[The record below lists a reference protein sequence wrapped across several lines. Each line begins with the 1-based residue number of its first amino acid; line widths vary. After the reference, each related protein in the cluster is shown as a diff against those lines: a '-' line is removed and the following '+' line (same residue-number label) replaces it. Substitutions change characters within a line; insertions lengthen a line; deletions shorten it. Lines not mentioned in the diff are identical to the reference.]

1 LIVCAGTPIGALL
14 DPPTGLIPWFS
25 KLREILISTLLHHP
39 FLFKGKPTQAQEV
52 AGRISGAVA
61 GEDS

>member
-1 LIVCAGTPIGALL
+1 LIVCVGTPIGALL

-25 KLREILISTLLHHP
+25 KLREILIFTWLHHP
-39 FLFKGKPTQAQEV
+39 FFFKGKPTQAQEV
-52 AGRISGAVA
+52 ARRIFGAVA